1 MIKTIIITGCIIV
14 MIGTIVFL
22 VKRSKKN
29 KR

>member
-22 VKRSKKN
+22 VKRSKRN